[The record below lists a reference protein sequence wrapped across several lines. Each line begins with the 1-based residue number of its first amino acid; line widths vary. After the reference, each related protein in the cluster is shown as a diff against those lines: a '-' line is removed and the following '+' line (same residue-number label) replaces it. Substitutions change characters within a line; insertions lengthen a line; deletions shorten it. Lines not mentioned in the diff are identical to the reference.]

1 MAFWMCPACGRK
13 VPGYAA
19 ACHCGV
25 AREAAS
31 QVPPEPA
38 HVLGSGPVRF
48 KAADVPR
55 PAWVALVILVIA
67 LLVGLWRLFQPAEP
81 NTIPPLLG
89 QRELTAQRELPSP
102 ASSTLATPSPPEP
115 RPSQPRLRVRRRA
128 PAATPTP

>member
-31 QVPPEPA
+31 QVPPAPA

-48 KAADVPR
+48 KASDVPR
-55 PAWVALVILVIA
+55 PVWVALVLLVLA
-67 LLVGLWRLFQPAEP
+67 LLVGLWQLFQPAAP

-89 QRELTAQRELPSP
+89 HWERGAPPPPPPGPR
-102 ASSTLATPSPPEP
+102 STPVP
-115 RPSQPRLRVRRRA
+115 RPTKPVVIV
-128 PAATPTP
+128 TPMPLTDNQM

>member
-1 MAFWMCPACGRK
+1 MGFWMCPACGRK

-31 QVPPEPA
+31 QVPPGPD

-55 PAWVALVILVIA
+55 SAWVALVILVLA
-67 LLVGLWRLFQPAEP
+67 LLLGLWRLFQPTEP

-89 QRELTAQRELPSP
+89 HWQREAPPPPSP
-102 ASSTLATPSPPEP
+102 AARATEPPP
-115 RPSQPRLRVRRRA
+115 RRGRPKVIVTPMPLTDVRK
-128 PAATPTP
+128 